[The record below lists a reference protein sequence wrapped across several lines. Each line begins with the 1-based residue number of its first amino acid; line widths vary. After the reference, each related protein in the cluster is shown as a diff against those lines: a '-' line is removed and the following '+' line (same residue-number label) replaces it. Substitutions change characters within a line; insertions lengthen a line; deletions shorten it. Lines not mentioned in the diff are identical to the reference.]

1 MLISAELRWFW
12 KGSLP
17 SVLEEW
23 FRGGAVAPGG
33 GKLRNDEY
41 LLDPLQRELG
51 IKKRSGRAG
60 IEIKGLVEVRAPLL
74 KPLDGRVQI
83 WTKWTSNALTIDHVP
98 LMVVKKTRWLRKFD
112 TSGSAVR
119 ELELDADER
128 LRDEAAP
135 LPEQG
140 CHVELVDLSIGNE
153 REHWS
158 TFGFEAF
165 GPLHSVE
172 RSLQRTIACMAPPSP
187 DALAGGLELSY
198 AEWLATAISSEPHG
212 REVDDSNDRP

>member
-12 KGSLP
+12 RGSLP
-17 SVLEEW
+17 SALEAW
-23 FRGGAVAPGG
+23 FRSGALASGG

-41 LLDPLQRELG
+41 LMDPLQRELG

-60 IEIKGLVEVRAPLL
+60 IEIKGLVEVRARLL
-74 KPLDGRVQI
+74 MPLDGCVQV
-83 WTKWTSNALTIDHVP
+83 WTKWTSKALTIDHLP
-98 LMVVKKTRWLRKFD
+98 RLVVQKTRWLRKFD

-128 LRDEAAP
+128 LRDEAMP

-140 CHVELVDLSIGNE
+140 CHVELVDLSFGNE
-153 REHWS
+153 PEHWS

-165 GPLHSVE
+165 GPLNTVE
-172 RSLQRTIACMAPPSP
+172 RSLQRTIASMAPLGP
-187 DALAGGLELSY
+187 DALAGGLEMSY
-198 AEWLATAISSEPHG
+198 PEWLVTASVRRG
-212 REVDDSNDRP
+212 R